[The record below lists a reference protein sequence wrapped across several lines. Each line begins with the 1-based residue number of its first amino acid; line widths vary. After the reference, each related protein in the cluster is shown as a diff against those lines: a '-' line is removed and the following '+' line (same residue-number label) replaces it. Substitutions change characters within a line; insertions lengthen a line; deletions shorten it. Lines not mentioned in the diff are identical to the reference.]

1 MLRQVSDLF
10 SFLEHFLCPL
20 PFLPELSVK
29 LPFLKTQNLASRDA
43 PVATVSQGRG
53 NSRMCAPWVLSPSF
67 TTRD

>member
-29 LPFLKTQNLASRDA
+29 LPFLKTQNLASRAA
-43 PVATVSQGRG
+43 PVATELREP
-53 NSRMCAPWVLSPSF
+53 RA
-67 TTRD
+67 R